1 MESVLTTYLDA
12 LSTLSN
18 GAQDVACGE
27 GDGSEL
33 ERYHFA
39 FETVSFGGMC
49 NLERWDD
56 LTKAINSNASWPSAR
71 ARNPKAGLG
80 FHQDF
85 LTYTYTYT
93 DIQYLP

>member
-1 MESVLTTYLDA
+1 ME
-12 LSTLSN
+12 
-18 GAQDVACGE
+18 
-27 GDGSEL
+27 
-33 ERYHFA
+33 
-39 FETVSFGGMC
+39 VSLKDTILRLKRFLGGMC

-93 DIQYLP
+93 GIPSLSLPSHTLGTLAIIRYSCYSTK